1 MEQKQELN
9 KMNIAIV
16 VAAFNRPESLKRLLA
31 SISQAE
37 YNGNPVTLVISIDY
51 QNSDRHAETV
61 TIARNFEWM
70 FGDKLIIEHQRNL
83 GLKKHILSCGRLTA
97 NYPAIIM
104 LEDDLLVSRQY
115 YDYTRQ
121 MLEKYASDEHIAG
134 ISLYAPLW
142 VSIFGKPGR
151 PFIPDSSAYD
161 AYFIQC
167 AQSWG
172 QCWTAGMW
180 DNFYEWF
187 LQHDMKLVPD
197 PEIPGEVTRW
207 PESSWLKYYIC
218 YVVKTNKYFVQPY
231 ISLTTNFGDIGTHT
245 DIVNSSGQ
253 TPLQNGKMQYRKP
266 EFSEAVRYD
275 VFFERMDLPASP
287 DIISSDICVD
297 LYGAKRNITKKRYWL
312 TMDCAPYKIV
322 SSYGLYL
329 RPHERNAILN
339 IQGNDIFLY
348 DTNEQGQAPKKNN
361 PDMTKL
367 WYDYKIISFKNSLK
381 IFLYNLKGRL
391 LHSIKERLK

>member
-1 MEQKQELN
+1 
-9 KMNIAIV
+9 MNIAVV

-31 SISQAE
+31 SISLAE
-37 YNGNPVTLVISIDY
+37 YNGNKVTLVISIDY
-51 QNSDRHAETV
+51 QDSGLHAETV
-61 TIARNFEWM
+61 AIAKNFEWA
-70 FGDKLIIEHQRNL
+70 FGDKMVIEHQENL

-97 NYPAIIM
+97 TYPAIIM
-104 LEDDLLVSRQY
+104 LEDDLSVSQQY
-115 YDYTRQ
+115 YDYTQQ
-121 MLEKYASDEHIAG
+121 MLDKYASDGHIAG
-134 ISLYAPLW
+134 ISLYAPSW

-161 AYFIQC
+161 AYFVQC

-180 DNFYEWF
+180 DSFYEWF
-187 LQHDMKLVPD
+187 LLHDMKLTPD

-218 YVVKTNKYFVQPY
+218 YVVKTNKYFVHPY
-231 ISLTTNFGDIGTHT
+231 VSLTTNFGDIGMHT

-253 TPLQNGKMQYRKP
+253 VPLQNGKMQYRMP
-266 EFSEAVRYD
+266 GFSEAVRYD
-275 VFFERMDLPASP
+275 VFFERMDLPAFP
-287 DIISSDICVD
+287 EIIPSDICVD

-312 TMDCAPYKIV
+312 TMDSAPCKVV

-329 RPHERNAILN
+329 RPHERNVISN

-348 DTNEQGQAPKKNN
+348 DTNEQAQISKKNN
-361 PDMTKL
+361 SGMTKL
-367 WYDYKIISFKNSLK
+367 WYDYKIVSFRNSLK
-381 IFLYNLKGRL
+381 IFLYNLKVRL
-391 LHSIKERLK
+391 IRSIPERLK